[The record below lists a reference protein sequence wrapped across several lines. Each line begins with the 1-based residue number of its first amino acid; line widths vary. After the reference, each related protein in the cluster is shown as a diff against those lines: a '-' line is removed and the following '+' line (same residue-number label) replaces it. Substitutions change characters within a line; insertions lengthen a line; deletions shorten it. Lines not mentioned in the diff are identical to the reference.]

1 MKDKFFE
8 VSALKSQPKRIKKS
22 ATNYNYNNISFLVVH
37 HLRKQQIPSNN
48 YSSNQKPSLKLKQKP
63 SIKRQPTENTETVAR
78 YNIKFIPTHTVRKF
92 KNYREIQRRKH
103 FKNDLLRYT
112 LQWRMPLRQV
122 VTTTDV
128 IITNVKTKPNE
139 TTTKPNNN
147 NNNNKFC
154 LYFFT
159 V

>member
-1 MKDKFFE
+1 MT
-8 VSALKSQPKRIKKS
+8 SLKSQPKRIKKS

-48 YSSNQKPSLKLKQKP
+48 Y
-63 SIKRQPTENTETVAR
+63 
-78 YNIKFIPTHTVRKF
+78 IKFTLSENL

-112 LQWRMPLRQV
+112 LQWRIPLRQV

-128 IITNVKTKPNE
+128 ITNVKTKPNE
-139 TTTKPNNN
+139 ATTKPNNN
-147 NNNNKFC
+147 NNNNNNKFC
-154 LYFFT
+154 LFKKLLFTMENAAAAGSSQSNISRLYF
-159 V
+159 

>member
-1 MKDKFFE
+1 MSSFISDSKKRKTNMT
-8 VSALKSQPKRIKKS
+8 SLKSQPKRIKKS

-48 YSSNQKPSLKLKQKP
+48 Y
-63 SIKRQPTENTETVAR
+63 
-78 YNIKFIPTHTVRKF
+78 IKFTLSENL

-128 IITNVKTKPNE
+128 ITNVKTKPNE
-139 TTTKPNNN
+139 ATTKPNNN
-147 NNNNKFC
+147 NNNNNNKFC
-154 LYFFT
+154 LFKKLLFTMENAAAAGSSQSNISRLYF
-159 V
+159 

>member
-1 MKDKFFE
+1 MT
-8 VSALKSQPKRIKKS
+8 SLKSQPKRIKKS

-48 YSSNQKPSLKLKQKP
+48 Y
-63 SIKRQPTENTETVAR
+63 
-78 YNIKFIPTHTVRKF
+78 IKFTLSENL

-112 LQWRMPLRQV
+112 LQWRMTLRQV

-128 IITNVKTKPNE
+128 ITNVKTKPNE
-139 TTTKPNNN
+139 ATTKPNNN
-147 NNNNKFC
+147 NNNNNKFC
-154 LYFFT
+154 LFKKLLFTMENAAAAGSSQSNISRLYF
-159 V
+159 